1 MRDKKLKKKQ
11 KKNEWTEDK
20 MKMLHEKGDN
30 KDIKNLKITGL
41 SVLHVYTVHTDF
53 TKPNGKCSG

>member
-1 MRDKKLKKKQ
+1 
-11 KKNEWTEDK
+11 

-41 SVLHVYTVHTDF
+41 SVPHVYTVHTDF